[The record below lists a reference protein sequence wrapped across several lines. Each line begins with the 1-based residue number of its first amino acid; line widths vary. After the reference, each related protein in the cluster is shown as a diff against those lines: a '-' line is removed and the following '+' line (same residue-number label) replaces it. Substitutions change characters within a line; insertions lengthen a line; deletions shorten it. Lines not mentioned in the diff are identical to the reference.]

1 MGRRLEVTEA
11 KRLFGT
17 APVVT
22 LTGVGGVGK
31 TRLAIHVAAEVQ
43 RAFRDGVWV
52 VELATLEDSKLLAQT
67 VLSALHVQ
75 NRSSRPPVE
84 VLVEHVRDMQML
96 VVLDNC
102 EHLLEECAVLA
113 ATLVR
118 SAPEVRILATS
129 REALGIAGER
139 VLAVPTLSLPLFNDP
154 QPPARTQG
162 EAVQLF
168 AERAAAALPGF
179 EVTEN
184 NRETVERICRQ
195 LDGLPLA
202 IELAAVRLRM
212 LSPEQLLARLENRF
226 QLLTTGPRATLP
238 RQRTLRAL
246 VDWSYGLCTEPER
259 LLWARASVFAGG
271 LDLEA
276 AEAVCSGDGIA
287 REQVLDLVAGLVDKS
302 VLVREESPAGM
313 RYRMLET
320 IRQYGREQ
328 LLASGQEAK
337 LRRRHRDHY
346 RDLAARARAESFGPY
361 QVEWF
366 ARLRIEHANLRQALE
381 FCFAAPEEAETGLG
395 MATDLVQHWKTG
407 DYLSE
412 GRDRLDQGLSAVTEP
427 SELRGRAMVVNAWL
441 ANTQADLVTAESM
454 VRQARAIGEQ
464 LGLEAVLA
472 NAALYAGTIT
482 MYRGDG
488 GSAVAQYEEAVARHR
503 TTGDPM
509 GLTRALVR
517 LCLARAL
524 LGDTS
529 RAVDAGEE
537 CLAICEAHGDR
548 WVRAYAMTV
557 LGVPLWLRGDAQR
570 ATALERESLRFQHSI
585 DDVLGSRFNIEV
597 LAWIAAGQGQHRRAA
612 TLLGIVRS
620 LERTVHIVPFRYRQF
635 LRLHDECESCA
646 REALGKQAF
655 EAAVSRGA
663 GLSYDEKISFA
674 LGETDLANEPPGEK
688 TSWSPLT
695 RRETEIARLVAQG
708 MSNKEIAA
716 ALVIGQRTA
725 EGHVEHILSKL
736 GFNSRTQIAVWARE
750 RDTPARN
757 ERPTGQH

>member
-1 MGRRLEVTEA
+1 MNEA
-11 KRLFGT
+11 KRMFST

-52 VELATLEDSKLLAQT
+52 VELATLEDPKLLAQT
-67 VLSALHVQ
+67 LLSALHVQ

-84 VLVEHVRDMQML
+84 VLVDHVRDMQML

-113 ATLVR
+113 TTLVR
-118 SAPEVRILATS
+118 SAPELRILATS

-139 VLAVPTLSLPLFNDP
+139 VLAVPTLSLPDSEDP
-154 QPPARTQG
+154 RSHAWTRG

-168 AERAAAALPGF
+168 AERAAAVLPGF

-184 NRETVERICRQ
+184 NRTMVEGICRR

-202 IELAAVRLRM
+202 IELAAVRLRT
-212 LSPEQLLARLENRF
+212 LSPEQLMARLENRF

-246 VDWSYGLCTEPER
+246 VDWSHGLCTEPEQ
-259 LLWARASVFAGG
+259 LLWARASVFTGG

-287 REQVLDLVAGLVDKS
+287 REQVLDLVTGLVDKS
-302 VLVREESPAGM
+302 VLVREESPTGM

-320 IRQYGREQ
+320 IREYGREQ
-328 LLASGQEAK
+328 LLASGQEAT

-346 RDLAARARAESFGPY
+346 RDLAAQARAEAFGPY
-361 QVEWF
+361 QLEWF
-366 ARLRIEHANLRQALE
+366 ARLRAEHANLRQALDY
-381 FCFAAPEEAETGLG
+381 CCAVPEEAETGLS

-407 DYLSE
+407 DYLRE
-412 GRDRLDQGLSAVTEP
+412 GRDRLDHGLAAITEP

-454 VRQARAIGEQ
+454 VRQAREVGEQ

-472 NAALYAGTIT
+472 YAALYSGTIA
-482 MYRGDG
+482 MYRGNG
-488 GSAVAQYEEAVARHR
+488 ESAVAHYEEAVARHR

-524 LGDTS
+524 LGDIS
-529 RAVDAGEE
+529 SAVAAGEE
-537 CLAICEAHGDR
+537 CVAICEAHGDR

-557 LGVPLWLRGDAQR
+557 LGVPLWLQGDAER

-585 DDVLGSRFNIEV
+585 DDVLGSRFNIAV
-597 LAWIAAGQGQHRRAA
+597 LAWIAADQGQHRRAA

-635 LRLHDECESCA
+635 LRRHEECESCV
-646 REALGKQAF
+646 REALGKPAF
-655 EAAVSRGA
+655 EAAVKRGA
-663 GLSYDEKISFA
+663 GLSYDEKIFFA
-674 LGETDLANEPPGEK
+674 LGESDHANEPPGEEA
-688 TSWSPLT
+688 SWSPLT
-695 RRETEIARLVAQG
+695 RREAEIARLVAQG

-716 ALVIGQRTA
+716 ALVIAQRTA
-725 EGHVEHILSKL
+725 EGHVEHILNKL
-736 GFNSRTQIAVWARE
+736 GFNSRTQIALWARE
-750 RDTPARN
+750 QDTPARD
-757 ERPTGQH
+757 EGPTGRR

>member
-1 MGRRLEVTEA
+1 MNEA
-11 KRLFGT
+11 KRMFGT

-43 RAFRDGVWV
+43 RAFRDGVWM
-52 VELATLEDSKLLAQT
+52 VELATLDDPKLLAQT
-67 VLSALHVQ
+67 LLCALHVQ

-84 VLVEHVRDMQML
+84 VLVDHVRDKQML

-113 ATLVR
+113 TTLVR
-118 SAPEVRILATS
+118 SAPELRILATS

-139 VLAVPTLSLPLFNDP
+139 VLAVPTLSLPDSEDP
-154 QPPARTQG
+154 QPQAWTRG

-168 AERAAAALPGF
+168 AERASAVLPGF
-179 EVTEN
+179 EVTET
-184 NRETVERICRQ
+184 NRTMVEGICRR

-202 IELAAVRLRM
+202 IELAAVRLRA
-212 LSPEQLLARLENRF
+212 LSPEQLLDRLENRF

-246 VDWSYGLCTEPER
+246 VDWSHGLCTEPEQ
-259 LLWARASVFAGG
+259 LLWARASVFTGG

-287 REQVLDLVAGLVDKS
+287 REQVLDLVTGLVDKS
-302 VLVREESPAGM
+302 LLVREDSPTGM

-320 IRQYGREQ
+320 IREYGREQ
-328 LLASGQEAK
+328 LLASGQEAT

-346 RDLAARARAESFGPY
+346 RDLAAQARAEAFGPD
-361 QVEWF
+361 QLEWF
-366 ARLRIEHANLRQALE
+366 ARLRIEHANLRQALDY
-381 FCFAAPEEAETGLG
+381 CFAAPEEAETGLS

-407 DYLSE
+407 DYLRE
-412 GRDRLDQGLSAVTEP
+412 GRDRLDQGLAAITEP
-427 SELRGRAMVVNAWL
+427 SELRGRALVVNAWL
-441 ANTQADLVTAESM
+441 ANTQADVVTAESM
-454 VRQARAIGEQ
+454 VRQAREVGEQ

-472 NAALYAGTIT
+472 YAALYSGTIA
-482 MYRGDG
+482 MYRGDSE
-488 GSAVAQYEEAVARHR
+488 SAVALYEEAVSRHR

-524 LGDTS
+524 LGDVS
-529 RAVDAGEE
+529 SAVAAGEE
-537 CLAICEAHGDR
+537 CVAICEAHGDR

-557 LGVPLWLRGDAQR
+557 LGVPLWLQGDAEH
-570 ATALERESLRFQHSI
+570 ATVLERESLRFQHSI
-585 DDVLGSRFNIEV
+585 DDVLGSRFNIAV
-597 LAWIAAGQGQHRRAA
+597 LAWIAAGQGHHRRAA

-635 LRLHDECESCA
+635 LRRHEECESCV
-646 REALGKQAF
+646 REALGKPAF
-655 EAAVSRGA
+655 EAAVKRGA
-663 GLSYDEKISFA
+663 GLSYDEKIFFA
-674 LGETDLANEPPGEK
+674 LGESDSANEPAGEE

-695 RRETEIARLVAQG
+695 RREAEIARLVAQG

-716 ALVIGQRTA
+716 ALVIAQRTA
-725 EGHVEHILSKL
+725 EGHVEHILNKL
-736 GFNSRTQIAVWARE
+736 GYNSRTQIALWARQ
-750 RDTPARN
+750 RDTPGHD
-757 ERPTGQH
+757 EGPTGQR